1 MNIPDYQKTGLFVDG
16 HVITSAFLPEL
27 DLCDPATGDIWAT
40 VSRADASALEEA
52 IASSANAFS
61 KKQWKEMS
69 PPKRGSLLAELA
81 ALIRKDNLNIAALEA
96 RNTGKPLTNARS
108 EVEQAARCFDF
119 YARAITELT
128 VTVQSVDTPG
138 KCMIFREPVGV
149 VVAIVPWNYPLLIAA
164 WKIAPALAMG
174 NTVLLK
180 PASLTPLSAIRLAEL
195 ASAAGFPD
203 GVLNVIPCLGSDVGT
218 LLLEHPQVRKISFT
232 GSSSTGVDIYR
243 LAALTLKRLTLELG
257 GKSANIIFADAD
269 HGLAVPSAVR
279 GILGNAGQDCCARS
293 RLLIERSCY
302 AHYIDMIATL
312 FKARRLGPPFQAGT
326 EMGPLISSV
335 HREKVMRHVV
345 SGIAQGAHLVCGGQP
360 PPGDTF
366 HRGFYWEP
374 TLFAEVT
381 SEMSIFQDEIFGP
394 VLSVC
399 PFDCEDEAIDLANK
413 TIYGLSGSVWTADQ
427 DRAMRVARAVDSGV
441 LSINSLASIHLA
453 APFGGFKF
461 SGIGRELGLAALDT
475 YSESKTVF
483 IADLGS

>member
-1 MNIPDYQKTGLFVDG
+1 
-16 HVITSAFLPEL
+16 
-27 DLCDPATGDIWAT
+27 
-40 VSRADASALEEA
+40 
-52 IASSANAFS
+52 
-61 KKQWKEMS
+61 
-69 PPKRGSLLAELA
+69 
-81 ALIRKDNLNIAALEA
+81 
-96 RNTGKPLTNARS
+96 
-108 EVEQAARCFDF
+108 
-119 YARAITELT
+119 
-128 VTVQSVDTPG
+128 
-138 KCMIFREPVGV
+138 
-149 VVAIVPWNYPLLIAA
+149 
-164 WKIAPALAMG
+164 
-174 NTVLLK
+174 
-180 PASLTPLSAIRLAEL
+180 
-195 ASAAGFPD
+195 
-203 GVLNVIPCLGSDVGT
+203 
-218 LLLEHPQVRKISFT
+218 
-232 GSSSTGVDIYR
+232 
-243 LAALTLKRLTLELG
+243 
-257 GKSANIIFADAD
+257 
-269 HGLAVPSAVR
+269 
-279 GILGNAGQDCCARS
+279 
-293 RLLIERSCY
+293 
-302 AHYIDMIATL
+302 MIATL

-360 PPGDTF
+360 PPGETF

-441 LSINSLASIHLA
+441 LSINSLASIHLE